1 MKVEEVMSDN
11 ITCIGLDERLFVVRD
26 LFIQHKF
33 HHLMVIDNN
42 NRLVAVISERD
53 YFKAT
58 NSNLELP
65 AANKKDLAMLNKRVH
80 QIVSKKLVSIK
91 QFTSFSEAIKIF
103 HDTGVSCLPVVNSDY
118 KPVGILS
125 WRDIVS
131 WLYSKVNSPNVN
143 P

>member
-1 MKVEEVMSDN
+1 MKVEEIMSDD
-11 ITCIGLDERLFVVRD
+11 ITCINLDERLSIVRD
-26 LFIQHKF
+26 LFIKHKF

-42 NRLVAVISERD
+42 NELVAVISERD

-91 QFTSFSEAIKIF
+91 QFTSFSDAIKIF
-103 HDTGVSCLPVVNSDY
+103 HDTGVSCLPVVNSDN
-118 KPVGILS
+118 KPVGILT
-125 WRDIVS
+125 WRDIVG
-131 WLYSKVNSPNVN
+131 WLYSKVNSADANS
-143 P
+143 

>member
-1 MKVEEVMSDN
+1 MKVEEIMSDD
-11 ITCIGLDERLFVVRD
+11 ITCINLDERLSIVRD
-26 LFIQHKF
+26 LFIKHKF

-42 NRLVAVISERD
+42 NELVAVISERD

-91 QFTSFSEAIKIF
+91 QFTSFSDAIKIF
-103 HDTGVSCLPVVNSDY
+103 HDTGVSCLPVVNSDN
-118 KPVGILS
+118 KPVGILT
-125 WRDIVS
+125 WRDIIN
-131 WLYSKVNSPNVN
+131 WLYSKVNSPTLN